1 MKIPCTF
8 SVVENLGFEAI
19 LGFDFLRDAR
29 AVIDLPNNTLTLYDG
44 LISVP
49 LIRADDHITVYTIET
64 IKIPPKSEAI
74 FNASTHARLRPGNYM
89 VEVSPF
95 ARNPPLLIARTVFSA
110 RKRVFCC
117 RVLNPTERTIEI
129 PRRAPI
135 ARVAPVDI
143 LQNDHGLTQDEEDGD
158 LTVAE
163 MRAALEQKQI
173 SFKDTEMTGADLD
186 DLIRLLYK
194 YRDRF
199 ALKLTDLEASDLL
212 LFKIDT
218 GDALPIRDRGFRHTP
233 EQKKLLRQHA
243 QELLDAG
250 IVEPSDSPW
259 SANILLVSKKNT
271 SEKRV
276 CINYRKLNA
285 VTRLATY
292 PMPTFDSIVDSIASQ
307 GKSSWFA
314 SLDLKSGYFQLKMA
328 PEDVHKTAFQVEGLG
343 SLAFLRLP

>member
-1 MKIPCTF
+1 VEVDVKIAGMKIPCTF

-19 LGFDFLRDAR
+19 LGFDSLRDAR
-29 AVIDLPNNTLTLYDG
+29 AVIDLLNNTLTLYDE

-74 FNASTHARLRPGNYM
+74 FNASTHTRLRPGNYM

-95 ARNPPLLIARTVFSA
+95 VRNPQLLIARTVFSA
-110 RKRVFCC
+110 RKRILCC
-117 RVLNPTERTIEI
+117 RVLNPTELTIEL

-135 ARVAPVDI
+135 ARVAQVDI
-143 LQNDHGLTQDEEDGD
+143 LQNDQGLTQDEDGN

-173 SFKDTEMTGADLD
+173 SFKDTDMTRTDLD

-199 ALKLTDLEASDLL
+199 TLKLTDLKASDLL
-212 LFKIDT
+212 LFKIDSE
-218 GDALPIRDRGFRHTP
+218 DALPIRDRGFRHTP

-259 SANILLVSKKNT
+259 SANILLVSKKHT

-276 CINYRKLNA
+276 CIDYRRLNVPDA
-285 VTRLATY
+285 HVR
-292 PMPTFDSIVDSIASQ
+292 FDCR
-307 GKSSWFA
+307 F
-314 SLDLKSGYFQLKMA
+314 
-328 PEDVHKTAFQVEGLG
+328 H
-343 SLAFLRLP
+343 RLPGEKFLVCLVRP